1 MQQKSTSSTEL
12 SQAFRSGFPG
22 QNERILSLL
31 RFYGSW
37 VPLPKIL
44 ALGIPRYSARIL
56 ELRRLG
62 FQIENRLE
70 YVNGTCRSSYRLLDT
85 SNSKIAQR
93 PKSTKVTTDWKDRP
107 RLSGLP
113 LFDSVVRK

>member
-22 QNERILSLL
+22 QNERILS
-31 RFYGSW
+31 
-37 VPLPKIL
+37 
-44 ALGIPRYSARIL
+44 LGIPRYSARIL